1 MECSARFPQ
10 PSAPR
15 STTARSCSRCVDRC
29 THFVDASSHAEQ
41 LCMKGNVPEAV
52 CGVMQGGTWTAILD
66 VSGEAYQAFFD
77 SQGAAMEALNA
88 AGVLPRTP

>member
-1 MECSARFPQ
+1 MCSVG
-10 PSAPR
+10 SG
-15 STTARSCSRCVDRC
+15 SETI
-29 THFVDASSHAEQ
+29 
-41 LCMKGNVPEAV
+41 
-52 CGVMQGGTWTAILD
+52 CGVLQGGTWTAILD